1 MYYTVYYIW
10 FCLYQIPGIED
21 VEPEYKASIICA
33 VLEPGAAHMSNT

>member
-1 MYYTVYYIW
+1 MYIY
-10 FCLYQIPGIED
+10 LSLNQIPGIED